1 MTVDELR
8 VILNSMEDT
17 DLVCIDTN
25 GFHRGVFPVDD
36 DVKRTD
42 LKIASSVN
50 TVETYHCVVLYPSN
64 WPTLT

>member
-8 VILNSMEDT
+8 TILNSMEDT
-17 DLVCIDTN
+17 DLVCIEAPA
-25 GFHRGVFPVDD
+25 GWVSPVDD

-42 LKIASSVN
+42 LTIDGEHCAG
-50 TVETYHCVVLYPSN
+50 YHCVVLYPSN